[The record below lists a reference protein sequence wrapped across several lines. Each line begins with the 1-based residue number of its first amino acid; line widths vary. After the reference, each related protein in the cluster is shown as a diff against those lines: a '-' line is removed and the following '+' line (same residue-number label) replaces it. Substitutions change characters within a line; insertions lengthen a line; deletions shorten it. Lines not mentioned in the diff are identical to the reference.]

1 MLGINPLLVI
11 SLPVLSAIQ
20 LVFLPLINGLR
31 VSFLL
36 LPFQISQTT
45 CVSLRENSHFLGR
58 LYIRKVT
65 IGWESR
71 GGS

>member
-11 SLPVLSAIQ
+11 SLQVLSAIQ

-36 LPFQISQTT
+36 LPF
-45 CVSLRENSHFLGR
+45 
-58 LYIRKVT
+58 
-65 IGWESR
+65 
-71 GGS
+71 